1 MSTVESWIEVQ
12 IERVLVDAELAEMG
26 SAALAMV
33 TALADRAEQVAA
45 LRAAKGKGLSGAARE
60 VLNELGR
67 QADRL
72 ERK

>member
-1 MSTVESWIEVQ
+1 VSTVESWIEVQ